1 MKKLQLLVV
10 PAAMAAALLLAF
22 RFNEPP
28 VQEASSNN
36 SIYTKRNII
45 SCSPDWNE
53 LKDWIEEVDIPPMP
67 GAGNYKWT
75 VSTKNDSA
83 RFYFNQGINMYYGFH
98 IIEAMASFK
107 KAARLDSSHAMFYWA
122 QALAYGPNINDGG
135 TYAEKQDAYAIAQ
148 KALSMSANSSDKE
161 KMLILAQT
169 VRYSND
175 STESR
180 EKLNQLY
187 ADKMKEAYAKFPGD
201 ADVAVLY
208 ADALMLQHPWD
219 LWYTNGKPKEW
230 TPRIRDVL
238 EKILNKNPG
247 HPGANHYYIHVMEP
261 SPFAAKALPSADRL
275 GQLNPGL
282 SHLVH
287 MPSHI
292 YLRTGNYQKGAL
304 VNENAVKAYKNYLQL
319 FAPVAAGDFI
329 YIIHNLHMQTNHAV
343 MEGNAAYAIQSANET
358 VNSVPAVY
366 LSTGDAFG
374 NYGQYIHMTPVMV
387 YIRFGKWNEL
397 LAMPAPDKN
406 HVYSTILYHF
416 GRGMAQAHQGKIK
429 EARQE
434 LETLLSLKSH
444 SSLALR
450 MPPFSPALDGAIV
463 AENLLKGSIA
473 LAERKLDE
481 SIVAYQKAVSMEE
494 NMVYNE
500 PRDWMLNPKH
510 YLGNAFLRA
519 EKFNEA
525 KDTFE
530 KDLRVNNENGW
541 ALFGLYQVLMSQ
553 GRRND
558 AEKMLARFKKAFAK
572 ADIQL
577 YGPVL

>member
-1 MKKLQLLVV
+1 
-10 PAAMAAALLLAF
+10 
-22 RFNEPP
+22 
-28 VQEASSNN
+28 
-36 SIYTKRNII
+36 
-45 SCSPDWNE
+45 
-53 LKDWIEEVDIPPMP
+53 
-67 GAGNYKWT
+67 
-75 VSTKNDSA
+75 
-83 RFYFNQGINMYYGFH
+83 
-98 IIEAMASFK
+98 
-107 KAARLDSSHAMFYWA
+107 
-122 QALAYGPNINDGG
+122 
-135 TYAEKQDAYAIAQ
+135 
-148 KALSMSANSSDKE
+148 
-161 KMLILAQT
+161 
-169 VRYSND
+169 
-175 STESR
+175 
-180 EKLNQLY
+180 
-187 ADKMKEAYAKFPGD
+187 
-201 ADVAVLY
+201 
-208 ADALMLQHPWD
+208 
-219 LWYTNGKPKEW
+219 
-230 TPRIRDVL
+230 
-238 EKILNKNPG
+238 
-247 HPGANHYYIHVMEP
+247 MEP